1 MNALKNAN
9 LGLRFGLELASLA
22 ALAAWGWA
30 AASDRWLRLV
40 LAALAPGIAAVAWG
54 LFVSPKAKVR
64 AHWAIRAAVE
74 AAVFGGAAAGL
85 FVTGRTGRAAGF
97 VVLAVV
103 SRAIKT
109 VFDLRG
115 SGD

>member
-9 LGLRFGLELASLA
+9 LGLRFCLELA
-22 ALAAWGWA
+22 ALAALALWGWTAFSALLLRLALAVIAPA
-30 AASDRWLRLV
+30 AA
-40 LAALAPGIAAVAWG
+40 GVAWG
-54 LFVSPKAKVR
+54 LFVSPKARIR

-85 FVTGRTGRAAGF
+85 FAIGRTSLGAGF

-103 SRAIKT
+103 SRTIKT
-109 VFDLRG
+109 VFDLRDG
-115 SGD
+115 GD